1 MKAELIAVGT
11 EILLGEIT
19 DTNTPFIARELA
31 NLGIDVY
38 FQSTVGDNPERLKET
53 LKLAA
58 RRSDL
63 IILSGGL
70 GPTEDDLT
78 KQTVAKFLNRELI
91 FDKSAMTKI
100 EQYFAET
107 KRTMTENNR
116 LQAMYLK
123 GALPLSN
130 RTGFAVGI
138 FDQEKTGPD
147 FLLLP
152 GPPSELEPM
161 VSEQVIPLLKETY
174 LSDHVLRSRMLR
186 FFGIGESQLTTQLAN
201 LISTQSN
208 PTIAPY
214 AKQNEVTLRLTAW
227 SKTNSE
233 AQQALDEC
241 EKQIQA
247 QVGEYFYGYGEHN
260 SLAQVLA
267 TKLSSMNQNIAIVEG
282 YTGGLFLSTLNAV
295 KADHNIVSGGIVLG
309 TNERQIQQFVDIK
322 GDFKSRVVTE
332 QLATQVKYETGSD
345 LGIAISQ
352 PHIESTSTDDH
363 KGNVWI
369 VIVDRTNT
377 ITTKRYEF
385 STIRPFVKQ
394 RVVMSALQ
402 AINKILK

>member
-201 LISTQSN
+201 LIT
-208 PTIAPY
+208 
-214 AKQNEVTLRLTAW
+214 TLCLT
-227 SKTNSE
+227 N
-233 AQQALDEC
+233 
-241 EKQIQA
+241 
-247 QVGEYFYGYGEHN
+247 GR
-260 SLAQVLA
+260 
-267 TKLSSMNQNIAIVEG
+267 IVENS
-282 YTGGLFLSTLNAV
+282 YLFV
-295 KADHNIVSGGIVLG
+295 VIVLV
-309 TNERQIQQFVDIK
+309 R
-322 GDFKSRVVTE
+322 S
-332 QLATQVKYETGSD
+332 
-345 LGIAISQ
+345 
-352 PHIESTSTDDH
+352 
-363 KGNVWI
+363 
-369 VIVDRTNT
+369 T
-377 ITTKRYEF
+377 ITIQTLPLWSSVDVDSICGCEIAMPR
-385 STIRPFVKQ
+385 SLPVSCLT
-394 RVVMSALQ
+394 
-402 AINKILK
+402 